1 MSDQKYSPNDSY
13 NELLRSYSAAQQRS
27 AVPGRRETPPQPRNY
42 PPMQNRGGQAPQT
55 GNASVPQGGHAYPQQ
70 GQAQKRPSSG
80 ISFDRPNNEEVTPRN
95 YRSDSSGRVGTAR
108 QPASMPSAGQSGAQP
123 AEGFVPSEEM
133 LQEIKREKKNAKKKK
148 KRAMRRRSNIQS
160 ILLVA
165 LVLVFVFVASMMLKI
180 PIMGCVNDLL
190 ATDRTNTEIR
200 VELPEGLNVDQVI
213 DLLADKGLI
222 YSGPF
227 CKLAA
232 KILDYSEN
240 NIYEGGT
247 YNLSPSMGLEGMLN
261 LLSANVKQG
270 TVTLTFPEGYTVDQI
285 IAKLSENKVASAEAL
300 YEAMDG
306 NTLIEKYDFLLAIED
321 RNDRYS
327 VFEGYLFPDTYEFY
341 VGDDPVSV
349 LSKFLDNFANHWSE
363 EYDENCIK
371 LGMTVDEIV
380 TLASILEK
388 EANDSQQMPLIA
400 SILFNRIRST
410 SFAFINCDST
420 NTYLES
426 IRENVPSQ
434 ELFEHL
440 TVGYDTYVKTGLPVG
455 AICNPGADALY
466 AAMHPENTDY
476 YYFLHDANGNIY
488 VARTAE
494 EHEANIRDHLN

>member
-1 MSDQKYSPNDSY
+1 MSDQKYTPNDSY
-13 NELLRSYSAAQQRS
+13 NELLRSYSAAQQRNN
-27 AVPGRRETPPQPRNY
+27 AQGGREVSPQPRNN
-42 PPMQNRGGQAPQT
+42 PPRQNRAGQAPQT
-55 GNASVPQGGHAYPQQ
+55 GSTAPQGRQYYPQQ
-70 GQAQKRPSSG
+70 GKAAGRPTSG
-80 ISFDRPNNEEVTPRN
+80 ISFDRPNNEEITPRN
-95 YRSDSSGRVGTAR
+95 YRDVESGRTGTAR
-108 QPASMPSAGQSGAQP
+108 QKNAASSAGKTTAQSAD
-123 AEGFVPSEEM
+123 GFVPSDEM
-133 LQEIKREKKNAKKKK
+133 IQEIKKRKKDAKKKK
-148 KRAMRRRSNIQS
+148 KRALRRRSTLQS

-213 DLLADKGLI
+213 DVLADKGLV

-240 NIYEGGT
+240 DIYEGGT

-261 LLSANVKQG
+261 FLSANVKQG

-285 IAKLSENKVASAEAL
+285 VAKLSENKVASAEAF
-300 YEAMDG
+300 YEVMDG
-306 NTLIEKYDFLLAIED
+306 NTLVEKYDFLLAIED
-321 RNDRYS
+321 RANRYS
-327 VFEGYLFPDTYEFY
+327 IFEGYLFPDTYEFY
-341 VGDDPVSV
+341 IGDDPASV
-349 LSKFLDNFANHWSE
+349 LSKFLDNFANHWTE
-363 EYDENCIK
+363 EYDENCLR

-380 TLASILEK
+380 TMASILEK
-388 EANDSQQMPLIA
+388 EAFDSQQMPLIA
-400 SILFNRIRST
+400 SILFNRIHSS

-420 NTYLES
+420 NNYLES
-426 IRENVPSQ
+426 IRENVPSE
-434 ELFEHL
+434 ELFQHL
-440 TVGYDTYVKTGLPVG
+440 SVGYDTYVKTGLPVG
-455 AICNPGADALY
+455 AICNPGADALC

-476 YYFLHDANGNIY
+476 YYCLHNAEGNIY